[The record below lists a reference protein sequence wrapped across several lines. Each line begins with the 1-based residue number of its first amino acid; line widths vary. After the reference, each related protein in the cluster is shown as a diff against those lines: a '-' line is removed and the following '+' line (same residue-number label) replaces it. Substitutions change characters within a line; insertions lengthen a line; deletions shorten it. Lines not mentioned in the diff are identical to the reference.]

1 MKMKHL
7 KRSIC
12 LLLCLTMVL
21 SLAAC
26 GGDKDKDNKGNS
38 AEGYVYVPT
47 YTKVQGDFPN
57 GVGQSVYADGKFYTV
72 VYEYDNYET
81 YEGGRQTLYTID
93 LEGKSTKLSG
103 FVSTMNEDEDSYNNI
118 SALCVDK
125 DGKLCYLETYT
136 KQFFNAPEGTAKE
149 DRWDYYDHSE
159 STYVIKWLK
168 EDGSVEREM
177 ALDDM
182 VPQDTYINGFQMD
195 NDGNIYINADSKVIV
210 IGSNGE
216 KLFEYEDE
224 DGNWIDS
231 MMKLGDGSVVFS
243 VYGGERGYN
252 VMKLNLESKSAELYC
267 TTDSYFYNTCPGD
280 DNYAL
285 YYSNG
290 SYLNGL
296 KIEAGENDG
305 ERVGVEE
312 RVLTWINS
320 DVDGDEMQ
328 NFFINPEGQIIAL
341 TEEYIE
347 NTSKKDTTTDT
358 QTIVNADGS
367 ISVSSHVDR
376 NGTYDVKILTLVKTP
391 AKDVA
396 QKTTLTLATQYMG
409 WDTRKAVLKF
419 NRANSDYRIEIVDY
433 SEYNDYES
441 EDGYDAGVKKLTTE
455 IMSGDVPDI
464 IYTEGL
470 PVSKMAARGLLA
482 DLYTFMEGDEELS
495 RDKFIPSVL
504 NLMEEDGH
512 LYQSPTRF
520 SIMTVIGNKNV
531 VGETPGW
538 TVDDLKAALAAMPA
552 GCTVFNVSTTRDNIL
567 QYMLYMDM
575 NDYVDWAAG
584 TCNFDSQQF
593 VDLLEFVKMFPSEF
607 DWENYDWSTEESEQA
622 RIASG
627 KQLLQATGFSEFW
640 DFQYNTVAFGDD
652 AVMIGFPT
660 TEGVGNAMMF
670 NSGYAIS
677 EKCANKDV
685 AWQFVRG
692 FVTGEYGNNWGFS
705 PVKEKFDAALKEA
718 MTPRYETNEDG
729 SFKLD
734 ENGNK
739 IEISIGGWS
748 DGINQYDMY
757 AMTQKQAD
765 QLNELINNCTKVI
778 SQDDSLIDIIKEE
791 GTAFFNDQKSAEETA
806 KMIQSRVSVL
816 VKEQA

>member
-1 MKMKHL
+1 MKQF
-7 KRSIC
+7 KRVVC
-12 LLLCLTMVL
+12 LLLCLAMVL
-21 SLAAC
+21 ALAAC
-26 GGDKDKDNKGNS
+26 GKDGNKGNNT

-57 GVGQSVYADGKFYTV
+57 GVGRSIYADGKFYTM

-81 YEGGRQTLYTID
+81 YEGGRQVLYTID
-93 LEGKSTKLSG
+93 LEGKATKLSG
-103 FVSTMNEDEDSYNNI
+103 FVPTVSEDEDSYNNI
-118 SALCVDK
+118 NGMCVDK
-125 DGKLCYLETYT
+125 DGKLCFLETKT

-159 STYVIKWLK
+159 STYTLKWLK
-168 EDGSVEREM
+168 EDGSVERETE
-177 ALDDM
+177 LGDM
-182 VPQDTYINGFQMD
+182 IPEETYIGNFQMD
-195 NDGNIYINADSKVIV
+195 NDGNVYVQADTKVIV
-210 IGSNGE
+210 IGADGE

-231 MMKLGDGSVVFS
+231 MMKLGDGTVVFS
-243 VYGGERGYN
+243 VYSGERGYN
-252 VMKLNLESKSAELYC
+252 IMKLNLESKQAELYA

-280 DNYAL
+280 DDYAF

-296 KIEAGENDG
+296 KVADG
-305 ERVGVEE
+305 VGTEE
-312 RVLTWINS
+312 RILTWINS
-320 DVDGDEMQ
+320 DVDGDEMSQ
-328 NFFINPEGQIIAL
+328 FFINPEGQIIAL

-347 NTSKKDTTTDT
+347 NPAKKDSESDKKME
-358 QTIVNADGS
+358 VSADGS
-367 ISVSSHVDR
+367 ITVSSYADR

-419 NRANSDYRIEIVDY
+419 NRANSEYRIEIKDY

-470 PVSKMAARGLLA
+470 PVAKMAAKGLLV
-482 DLYTFMEGDEELS
+482 DLYTFMDGDKELS
-495 RDKFIPSVL
+495 KDKFIPSVL
-504 NLMEEDGH
+504 NLMETDGH
-512 LYQSPTRF
+512 LYQTPTRF

-531 VGETPGW
+531 VGDTPGW

-552 GCTVFNVSTTRDNIL
+552 GCTVFSQSTTQSDIL

-584 TCNFDSQQF
+584 SCNFDSQQF
-593 VDLLEFVKMFPSEF
+593 IDLLEFVKLFPSEF
-607 DWENYDWSTEESEQA
+607 DWENFDWSTEESEQA

-627 KQLLQATGFSEFW
+627 KQLLQATGFSDFW
-640 DFQYNTVAFGDD
+640 DFQYNMVAFGDD
-652 AVMIGFPT
+652 GVMIGFPT

-670 NSGYAIS
+670 NSSYAIS

-692 FVTGEYGNNWGFS
+692 FITGEYGDSWGFS
-705 PVKEKFDAALKEA
+705 PVQETFDAALKDA
-718 MTPRYETNEDG
+718 MTPQYEKNEDG

-739 IEISIGGWS
+739 IEISTGSWS
-748 DGINQYDMY
+748 DGINNYDMY

-765 QLNELINNCTKVI
+765 QLQELIDNCTKTI
-778 SQDDSLIDIIKEE
+778 NTDDSLMDIIKEE
-791 GTAFFNDQKSAEETA
+791 GAAFFNGQKSAEETA
-806 KMIQSRVSVL
+806 KMVQSRASVY